1 MVMSTAG
8 LARERVA
15 RAPVGSF
22 FRAVDLPGSRAGVNT
37 ALSRLRASGDLVSVD
52 RGLYWKGVKS
62 RFGAGHPSMVDRA
75 IARAGSVGVGPS
87 GWAASQALG
96 LSTQFPAEPEVAVIS
111 APPAMHGVRFH
122 KRNNLARAELKPLE
136 IAVLEVLRTYPA
148 FVEVD
153 EEALKEKLSALNKA
167 SRVDLEKV
175 GRVALSEKSTNL
187 RRYLGLVKSAMV
199 S

>member
-62 RFGAGHPSMVDRA
+62 RFGAG
-75 IARAGSVGVGPS
+75 
-87 GWAASQALG
+87 
-96 LSTQFPAEPEVAVIS
+96 
-111 APPAMHGVRFH
+111 
-122 KRNNLARAELKPLE
+122 
-136 IAVLEVLRTYPA
+136 
-148 FVEVD
+148 
-153 EEALKEKLSALNKA
+153 
-167 SRVDLEKV
+167 RV
-175 GRVALSEKSTNL
+175 T
-187 RRYLGLVKSAMV
+187 
-199 S
+199 